1 MIKNSIN
8 HLAIIM
14 DGNGRWAKHKN
25 QPRTFGH
32 KYGAQTAKKIINDCV
47 KKEIP
52 FLTLY
57 TFSKENWSRPT
68 EEIDTLM
75 ILLSTM
81 LKNETENMLRNNI
94 KFNIVGRIEDLPEKT
109 RDWVLTT
116 IEKTK
121 NNTGLTLTLA
131 LSYGGRQEIVD
142 AFNAIMNKEIKII
155 NEEILKNHLY
165 CPDLPD
171 PDIII
176 RTGGEYRLSNFL
188 LWQSAYAE
196 IYICQKNWPDF
207 DEKDLEKALE
217 EYENRNRTFGKVYK
231 MKFAKT
237 SILFMCFLSQIFAQQ
252 VTLYRVNVEGNT
264 TTSDKMIKY
273 SAGLRDGTQIQ
284 RSDISTAI
292 TRLWELRLFED
303 VNIVL
308 NNESQYGVEI
318 TIKVSESPILNQV
331 LFEGMTVR
339 EGRFREKID
348 LKSGQRIKPNSV
360 EKATRKISEI
370 YKEDGYYNV

>member
-57 TFSKENWSRPT
+57 TFSKENWSRPK

-116 IEKTK
+116 IDKTK

-142 AFNAIMNKEIKII
+142 AFNSIINKEIKII

-207 DEKDLEKALE
+207 DKNDLEKALE
-217 EYENRNRTFGKVYK
+217 EYENRNRTFGKV
-231 MKFAKT
+231 
-237 SILFMCFLSQIFAQQ
+237 
-252 VTLYRVNVEGNT
+252 
-264 TTSDKMIKY
+264 
-273 SAGLRDGTQIQ
+273 
-284 RSDISTAI
+284 
-292 TRLWELRLFED
+292 
-303 VNIVL
+303 
-308 NNESQYGVEI
+308 
-318 TIKVSESPILNQV
+318 
-331 LFEGMTVR
+331 
-339 EGRFREKID
+339 
-348 LKSGQRIKPNSV
+348 
-360 EKATRKISEI
+360 
-370 YKEDGYYNV
+370 